1 MRRYRGMDFR
11 TRQDRGVT
19 AAADRDRFLRFYD
32 AAVDPLYRYL
42 HRATVGDRALAED
55 IAQDVFAAAL
65 QQARAGHDE
74 VLTTEWVITV
84 GRNRLVDH
92 WRRVEREN
100 RRLSRF
106 RTEDETVSR
115 EIGEPQTMLRA
126 LPPMQR
132 AAVWLRYIDDLP
144 VEQVA
149 QQLGKGHKATESLL
163 SRARCALRQAGG
175 VDNVG

>member
-1 MRRYRGMDFR
+1 
-11 TRQDRGVT
+11 VT

-42 HRATVGDRALAED
+42 HRATGGDRALAED

-65 QQARAGHDE
+65 QQARAGRYE

-92 WRRVEREN
+92 WRRADRES
-100 RRLSRF
+100 RRLSMF
-106 RTEDETVSR
+106 RTEDETRCGDVDD
-115 EIGEPQTMLRA
+115 PQKLLRA

-132 AAVWLRYIDDLP
+132 AAVWLRYVDDLP

-149 QQLGKGHKATESLL
+149 HRLGKGRKATESLL
-163 SRARCALRQAGG
+163 SRARLTLRQAGRI
-175 VDNVG
+175 DNVG